1 MNCAEYKELL
11 VAYIEG
17 LLDEA
22 EKHSVAEHL
31 KSCASCRAELKE
43 VSDLHDRLVK
53 NSNTLAQSDLEE
65 VVLDRIIREQ
75 NVRLKTST
83 KISTSLKLRRIIM
96 KSKITRFAAA
106 AVIIMAALITFHFVG
121 NPFGATVTFAK
132 VIQPIL
138 NARTVVLDFI
148 VGDETNGAVMHD
160 VIVGSKIRR
169 TFSNM
174 DTILIIDLD
183 NAKMLTLGPAD
194 KGAIY
199 MDIQGPLEE
208 GTKSYLGLVRDI
220 VSKIVDNPNIPV
232 QELGEREIDGQRA
245 VGFLL
250 SEPNIKLTIWAD
262 LETALPIR
270 IEFLQG
276 QTQTIIKNIEFDV
289 LVDESLVSMD
299 IPAGYTLHEEEQ
311 DWSEFTEQDFI
322 VVLQVW
328 AGYVLGGRFPDSI
341 SLEEL
346 MKLAAEVGQA
356 SEVEQAAEVEQ
367 AHQLNLS
374 DEEKMQIG
382 MAFGRGIVFFQQ
394 LEPSGADWHYVG
406 KGVEFGDA
414 NTAVFL
420 YRPKGSDTYRV
431 IYGDL
436 SVKDSA
442 PEDLPK

>member
-1 MNCAEYKELL
+1 MRCKMNCAEYKELL

-43 VSDLHDRLVK
+43 VSDLHGRLVK
-53 NSNTLAQSDLEE
+53 NGNTLTHSDLEE

-75 NVRLKTST
+75 NVRLKTTT

-106 AVIIMAALITFHFVG
+106 AAIIIAALIAVYFVG
-121 NPFGATVTFAK
+121 NPLGATVTFAD
-132 VIQPIL
+132 VIKPIL

-148 VGDETNGAVMHD
+148 IGSEEAGPFMQDI
-160 VIVGSKIRR
+160 IVGSKIRR

-174 DTILIIDLD
+174 ETILIIDTD
-183 NAKMLTLGPAD
+183 NAKMLTLSPAD
-194 KGAIY
+194 KSAVYI
-199 MDIQGPLEE
+199 DIQGPLEK

-232 QELGEREIDGQRA
+232 QELGEREIDGRRA

-250 SEPNIKLTIWAD
+250 SESKIKLTIWAD
-262 LETALPIR
+262 AETALPIR
-270 IEFLQG
+270 IEMLMG
-276 QTQTIIKNIEFDV
+276 QSQTIIKNIEFDV
-289 LVDESLVSMD
+289 PVDESLVSMD
-299 IPAGYTLHEEEQ
+299 VPAGYTLHEKEL
-311 DWSEFTEQDFI
+311 DWTEFSEQDFI
-322 VVLQVW
+322 VVLQLW
-328 AGYVLGGRFPDSI
+328 AEHVLGGKFPDSV
-341 SLEEL
+341 SLEDV
-346 MKLAAEVGQA
+346 MKLAPVLGEKIGQLD
-356 SEVEQAAEVEQ
+356 V
-367 AHQLNLS
+367 S
-374 DEEKMQIG
+374 DEEKGRLG
-382 MAFGRGIVFFQQ
+382 MAMGRGFVFFSQ

-420 YRPKGSDTYRV
+420 YRPEGSDTYRV